1 MAKIE
6 DEIKSSFRSVYE
18 KLLVNLQLTNIRLG
32 DELEQQFKE
41 HDITST
47 QYNVLRILRGQ
58 HQNPVS
64 IGLIKE
70 RMIDRNSDAS
80 RIVDR
85 LAKKNLITRTENKI
99 DRRQKDII
107 ISDEGL
113 ALLSRMDKIMLNIDD
128 RLNHLTEEE
137 AEQMN
142 DLLDK
147 MRSKDE

>member
-18 KLLVNLQLTNIRLG
+18 KLRVNLQLTYIRLG
-32 DELEQQFKE
+32 DEMQQQFKQY
-41 HDITST
+41 DVTST

-58 HQNPVS
+58 HQKPVS

-85 LAKKNLITRTENKI
+85 LAKKGLVSRTENKI

-113 ALLSRMDKIMLNIDD
+113 KLLSQMDSIMLNIDD
-128 RLNHLTEEE
+128 RLGHLSKKE
-137 AEQMN
+137 AESLN

-147 MRSKDE
+147 LRSGNE